1 MSESTAF
8 KNEDN
13 TRKGQKM
20 GDPTFPANNPQM
32 GDDFAA
38 VYEATAHRITGPVSN
53 TALDL
58 VGVGPGTRILDIAA
72 GAGALSGPVAERGA
86 TVLATDVAPGM
97 VRRLKERL
105 RPFRRCTAR
114 EMDGE
119 ALTVPDASFD
129 AAFSIFG
136 VMLFSD
142 WRRGL
147 REQARVLRSGGKACV
162 ATWGE
167 SPGGGPFVAMSAAF
181 PSVFPDLSPPSPP
194 SGMLA
199 LSDAGRLSAEMSAA
213 GLGSMEI
220 HRVEGIWRGGVGDAY
235 FEDTEALHGYMQP
248 YASLDQADR
257 ERVRVAIRTF
267 IAHRSV
273 RETVEFRTPVLV
285 AIGYRI

>member
-1 MSESTAF
+1 MA
-8 KNEDN
+8 
-13 TRKGQKM
+13 
-20 GDPTFPANNPQM
+20 DPTFPANNPQM
-32 GDDFAA
+32 GDHFAA
-38 VYEATAHRITGPVSN
+38 VYEATAHRTTGPVSN

-72 GAGALSGPVAERGA
+72 GAGALSGPAAERGA

-97 VRRLKERL
+97 VRRLAERL
-105 RPFRRCTAR
+105 RPFRRCEAR
-114 EMDGE
+114 QMNGE

-167 SPGGGPFVAMSAAF
+167 PPGGGPFVAMGAALR
-181 PSVFPDLSPPSPP
+181 SVFPDLSPPSPP

-213 GLGSMEI
+213 GLGSIEV
-220 HRVEGIWRGGVGDAY
+220 HRVEGIWRGPVGDAY
-235 FEDTEALHGYMQP
+235 FEDTEELTGYIQP
-248 YASLDQADR
+248 YAALDQADR
-257 ERVRVAIRTF
+257 ERVRVAIRKF
-267 IAHRSV
+267 IGERCV
-273 RETVEFRTPVLV
+273 GETVEFRTPVLV